1 MTIIST
7 TVESLRKNVVDL
19 IVNKSPKCSS
29 WVQSQNN
36 RMISVHFKGKPFNIT
51 VIQVY
56 DPTRNTE
63 EAEVEQFHE
72 DLEDLLE
79 LIPKKMSSSLCV
91 CVCVCVAY
99 LRLTLC
105 NPIDCN
111 QPSPHVHGILQPR
124 VLE

>member
-79 LIPKKMSSSLCV
+79 LIPKKDVLFTVCV
-91 CVCVCVAY
+91 CVCVCCLFVS
-99 LRLTLC
+99 
-105 NPIDCN
+105 D
-111 QPSPHVHGILQPR
+111 SLQPHR
-124 VLE
+124 L

>member
-7 TVESLRKNVVDL
+7 TVESLRRNVVDL

-29 WVQSQNN
+29 CVQSQNN

-63 EAEVEQFHE
+63 EAEVERFHE

-79 LIPKKMSSSLCV
+79 LILKKDVLFIVYV
-91 CVCVCVAY
+91 CVLLIC
-99 LRLTLC
+99 
-105 NPIDCN
+105 I
-111 QPSPHVHGILQPR
+111 
-124 VLE
+124 